1 MPWAGFTV
9 FDMTQAPALSVDWEA
24 QGKSLAQAR
33 IETDWR
39 LADSLALAKQEGQ
52 LPPGRLDELSKT
64 LGIAKPRLRDA
75 AKAATR
81 FPPNLRVAA
90 LSFEHHAA
98 LASLPDDEALPLLNR
113 ALEEGL
119 SVSAM
124 RQHVTQRRYALGEN
138 FADDDVDSTLCTLI
152 VRAWNRATPGAR
164 EMALDHFKIAEA
176 HGLSI
181 VDEDE
186 TAYA

>member
-1 MPWAGFTV
+1 
-9 FDMTQAPALSVDWEA
+9 MTLAPAPSADWEA
-24 QGKSLAQAR
+24 QGRSLAQAR

-39 LADSLALAKQEGQ
+39 LADRLAAAKLDGQ
-52 LPPGRLDELSKT
+52 LRPGRLDELSKA

-75 AKAATR
+75 ANAATR
-81 FPPNLRVAA
+81 FPPDLRVAS

-98 LASLPDDEALPLLNR
+98 LASLPDSEALPLLNR

-124 RQHVTQRRYALGEN
+124 REHVTQRRYALGEN
-138 FADDDVDSTLCTLI
+138 FKDDDVDTTLCTLI
-152 VRAWNRATPGAR
+152 LRAWNRATPTAR

-176 HGLSI
+176 NGLGI

>member
-1 MPWAGFTV
+1 
-9 FDMTQAPALSVDWEA
+9 MTLAPSPSADWEA
-24 QGKSLAQAR
+24 QGRSLAQAR

-39 LADSLALAKQEGQ
+39 LADSLVLSKQGGAF
-52 LPPGRLDELSKT
+52 PPGRLDELSKA
-64 LGIAKPRLRDA
+64 LGIARPRLRDA

-81 FPPNLRVAA
+81 FPPALRVAA

-98 LASLPDDEALPLLNR
+98 LASLPDEEALPLLQR

-138 FADDDVDSTLCTLI
+138 FADDDIDSTLCTMI
-152 VRAWNRATPGAR
+152 VRAWNRATPAAR